1 MGQWLSIPLSVVG
14 LAMVIYALIRPPL
27 AAGSKPA
34 TT

>member
-1 MGQWLSIPLSVVG
+1 VG

-27 AAGSKPA
+27 VAGSKPA

>member
-1 MGQWLSIPLSVVG
+1 MGQWLSIPLSLVG
-14 LAMVIYALIRPPL
+14 IAVIVYALVKPPL

>member
-1 MGQWLSIPLSVVG
+1 VVG

-27 AAGSKPA
+27 ATGSKPA